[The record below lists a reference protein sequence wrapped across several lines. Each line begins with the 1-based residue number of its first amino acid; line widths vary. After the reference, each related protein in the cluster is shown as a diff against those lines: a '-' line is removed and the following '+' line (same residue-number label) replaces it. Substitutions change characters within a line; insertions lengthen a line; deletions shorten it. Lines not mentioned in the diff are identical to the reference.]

1 MSTKSIQS
9 PKSQDRSK
17 VIIFWLEK
25 IEKSSLSIPEFF
37 KKFNVPF
44 SRSQYYIYCKKY
56 NEFGE
61 IGLQD
66 KRSEGG
72 NKKTNFQSEAFIAGC
87 ISANPNVSPQWLIK
101 ELAERYDCKLTPSGI
116 TRLIQ
121 RLHPEM
127 EKRSKG
133 RPKIYEDKEL
143 YNSCGGFELIIA
155 LAYHLGWPQMTANTI
170 KHTIKGITT
179 KCGWIQ

>member
-17 VIIFWLEK
+17 VIIFWIEK
-25 IEKSSLSIPEFF
+25 IEKSSLSISEFF
-37 KKFNVPF
+37 KKFKVPF

-56 NEFGE
+56 HEFGE

-72 NKKTNFQSEAFIAGC
+72 NKKTNLESEAFIAGC
-87 ISANPNVSPQWLIK
+87 IAANANVSPQWLIK
-101 ELAERYDCKLTPSGI
+101 ELAERYGCNLTPSGI

-133 RPKIYEDKEL
+133 RPKIYEDKQL

-155 LAYHLGWPQMTANTI
+155 LAYHLG
-170 KHTIKGITT
+170 
-179 KCGWIQ
+179 